1 MTLDLKELLSFRSR
15 LHQAVEAVVVL
26 EEETKVDLMLV
37 ALLCGG
43 HVLLNDVPGVG
54 KTLLAKT
61 FARCLGLDFGRIQFT
76 PDLLPSD
83 VTGLNFY
90 NQKISEFEFRP
101 GPIFTHILLADEIN
115 RATPRTQASLLEC
128 MQEATVSMDG
138 VTRNLPRP
146 FMVIATQNPVEMEGT
161 FPLPEAQLDR
171 FLMCIELG
179 YPSLEGEGEIIR
191 RFLSEDPLEEVE
203 PFLREDELEDMRQAV
218 KTVGLSRPAMDYV
231 LSVARRTRTLKGV
244 RLGSSPRGSLYL
256 ARCAQAW
263 AALQGRSFVL
273 PDDVKA
279 VAAPVLGHRLLPD
292 VESSLHALDGAELVQ
307 EALAEV
313 PVPVG
318 DYEGMD
324 T

>member
-1 MTLDLKELLSFRSR
+1 MSQVRAR
-15 LHQAVEAVVVL
+15 LHRTVEGVVVL
-26 EEETKVDLMLV
+26 AEERKVDLMV
-37 ALLCGG
+37 AAMLCSG

-61 FARCLGLDFGRIQFT
+61 FARCLGLDFARIQFT

-90 NQKISEFEFRP
+90 NQKTSEFDFRP
-101 GPIFTHILLADEIN
+101 GPVFTHVLLADEIN

-128 MQEATVSMDG
+128 MQEETVSIDG
-138 VTRNLPRP
+138 VTRSLPGP

-171 FLMCIELG
+171 FLMCIDLG
-179 YPSLEGEGEIIR
+179 YPAKEGEGEIIR
-191 RFLSEDPLEEVE
+191 RFLGADPLLEVE
-203 PFLREDELEDMRQAV
+203 PFLDKNRIYSMR
-218 KTVGLSRPAMDYV
+218 KTVSAVHFSQSVIDYTLDV
-231 LSVARRTRTLKGV
+231 VRRTRTLKGI
-244 RLGSSPRGSLYL
+244 RLGASPRGTLYL

-263 AALQGRSFVL
+263 AALQGRPFVL

-279 VAAPVLGHRLLPD
+279 VAVPVLGHRLLPD
-292 VESSLHALDGAELVQ
+292 VESALHALDGPQLIADIV
-307 EALAEV
+307 AEV

-318 DYEGMD
+318 GFEESD